1 MKAIIELTSRS
12 GNTKPH
18 LLIEPATGDTGGIYL
33 RTPST
38 GYAILTQEQAKELA
52 TAIKYLIDKEQ

>member
-1 MKAIIELTSRS
+1 MKTIIELISRS

-18 LLIEPATGDTGGIYL
+18 PLIEPATGDTGGIYL

-38 GYAILTQEQAKELA
+38 GFAILTQEQAKELA
-52 TAIKYLIDKEQ
+52 TAIKYHIDKEQ

>member
-1 MKAIIELTSRS
+1 MDKT
-12 GNTKPH
+12 N
-18 LLIEPATGDTGGIYL
+18 GDTGGIYL

-38 GYAILTQEQAKELA
+38 GFAIHTQEQAKELA

>member
-1 MKAIIELTSRS
+1 MKTIIELTSRS
-12 GNTKPH
+12 
-18 LLIEPATGDTGGIYL
+18 GDTGGIYL

-38 GYAILTQEQAKELA
+38 GFAILTQEQAKELA